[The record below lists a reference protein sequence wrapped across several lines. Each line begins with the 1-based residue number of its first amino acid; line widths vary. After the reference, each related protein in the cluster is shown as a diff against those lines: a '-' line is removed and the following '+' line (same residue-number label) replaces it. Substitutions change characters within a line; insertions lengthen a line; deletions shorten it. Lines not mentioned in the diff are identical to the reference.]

1 MATVG
6 TRGGAAMPEPTTAG
20 PSGPRPVLRVA
31 PAIPEPTA
39 VPRLYAETDI
49 ATPSVGA
56 TPAKRTARDDS
67 TGLALSPTNP
77 SRATSTTVGR
87 ACADSRQ
94 IASSTA
100 VVIAAT
106 ATVVPCGRTSPRRP
120 PTIVPINEPTP
131 KPTSTSGTHPTAM
144 PARSVSSGEM

>member
-1 MATVG
+1 
-6 TRGGAAMPEPTTAG
+6 MPVPTTAG

-31 PAIPEPTA
+31 PAMPEPTA

-67 TGLALSPTNP
+67 TGLALRPTSP

-87 ACADSRQ
+87 AWADSREN
-94 IASSTA
+94 ASSTA
-100 VVIAAT
+100 GVMAVT
-106 ATVVPCGRTSPRRP
+106 PTGGPGGPRGPR
-120 PTIVPINEPTP
+120 
-131 KPTSTSGTHPTAM
+131 GA
-144 PARSVSSGEM
+144 

>member
-6 TRGGAAMPEPTTAG
+6 TRVSAAMPEPTTAG
-20 PSGPRPVLRVA
+20 PSGPRPVLRLA

-56 TPAKRTARDDS
+56 TPAKRTASADS
-67 TGLALSPTNP
+67 TGLALSPNRP
-77 SRATSTTVGR
+77 SRTTSSTVGTG
-87 ACADSRQ
+87 CVDNRQ

-100 VVIAAT
+100 AVTAGTTMVVG
-106 ATVVPCGRTSPRRP
+106 CGRTSPMRP
-120 PTIVPINEPTP
+120 PRTVPI
-131 KPTSTSGTHPTAM
+131 
-144 PARSVSSGEM
+144 